1 MLKDLTSI
9 LYKKIVF
16 CIGLKP
22 SMKMYTDSSI
32 EELLTLIKISKI
44 PRYSL
49 LYYKPMQGILK
60 NLMMLRRNAL
70 LPKILNTMLKNL
82 YLPWE
87 KLDYRHILKKKILS
101 KHPREKCYYS
111 VYNLYMLYHTIY
123 QKVNLLY
130 SNASWEKKLLKIL
143 NSQTPLKNLSHTGSN
158 LKPPLNLL
166 LKPLILLLL
175 NLLKQ
180 KK

>member
-82 YLPWE
+82 YLP
-87 KLDYRHILKKKILS
+87 
-101 KHPREKCYYS
+101 
-111 VYNLYMLYHTIY
+111 
-123 QKVNLLY
+123 
-130 SNASWEKKLLKIL
+130 
-143 NSQTPLKNLSHTGSN
+143 
-158 LKPPLNLL
+158 
-166 LKPLILLLL
+166 
-175 NLLKQ
+175 
-180 KK
+180 